1 MRIPI
6 VITAVAITVLTAA
19 CSSTSPTAATKQT
32 ARTTSPAPSNPD
44 AGLLTGT
51 QLKARL
57 APASWFPPGFTLQ
70 PHSSVNTGSYY
81 QPPLSPGRLTCR
93 RLDSTSWVPLA
104 GGGAVSFAQDAYLD
118 TNLGEYAQEV
128 NVYQGTTAQRVMA
141 NLRQVVTVRCRHFND
156 PQTSSTVTVELRK
169 GPHLGDDALTI
180 RLHDPRWTGDATLE
194 AVRLGTVVATV
205 YYSAL
210 SGTGQAQATKL
221 AALIS
226 ANLKKPADARSV
238 SWPGGH
244 GTDPVAA
251 LHSRGHG

>member
-1 MRIPI
+1 
-6 VITAVAITVLTAA
+6 V
-19 CSSTSPTAATKQT
+19 
-32 ARTTSPAPSNPD
+32 RTTSPSAANPD

-57 APASWFPPGFTLQ
+57 APASWFPAGFTLL
-70 PHSSVNTGSYY
+70 PHNSIDTGNFY
-81 QPPLSPGRLTCR
+81 QPPFPPGPLTCR

-104 GGGAVSFAQDAYLD
+104 NLGPVSFAQNAYID
-118 TNLGEYAQEV
+118 TNIGEYAQELDV
-128 NVYQGTTAQRVMA
+128 FQGTTAQRVMA
-141 NLRQVVTVRCRHFND
+141 NLSKVATARCRHFND

-194 AVRLGTVVATV
+194 AVRVGGAVATV
-205 YYSAL
+205 YFSAL

-226 ANLKKPADARSV
+226 ANLKKTS
-238 SWPGGH
+238 
-244 GTDPVAA
+244 
-251 LHSRGHG
+251 